1 MIHTACYHQGYPRPQ
16 FVRTSYTCLNGQW
29 HFCFDDD
36 NIGENNGW
44 TKSIPHHTE
53 INVPFVYQT
62 PMSGINDQTYH
73 KTLWYEK
80 QHKFSIPKNDERI
93 ILTLEGCDYE
103 TKLWC
108 NGVYVGSHIGGY
120 TRFSFDITDFIGSD
134 GNTTIIMKVTDDK
147 RADRPRGKQSW
158 LSEPFGCW
166 YTPTSGIWKT
176 VWVEYVNKTRLNSI
190 KMTPIA
196 SNYHLSCR
204 YEIENLK
211 DDCSLKTTISFR
223 GSVIAEQTNRLFRE
237 NGTFD
242 IDLSNDLDSF
252 KIHWW
257 TPDNPQLY
265 DVEFSLICNNK
276 EIDNVKSYTAF
287 RIFRTDKNKFVLNLN
302 PIYLR
307 MVLEQG
313 YWRESGLT
321 APSEE
326 ALVKEIELIKT
337 LGFNGARVHQKV
349 EDERF
354 FYYADTM
361 GIVTFCEMPS
371 LYEFSEDYS
380 AKSICDEWL
389 NVIKQHYN
397 HPSVIAWV
405 PINESWGV
413 NRITFNKQEAH
424 FTQAL
429 YHMTKALDPMRPVI
443 SNDGWE
449 HTQSDIVTFH
459 NYCQDADKLATFYE
473 DLADV
478 VNGSNKVNYSNLR
491 LPFAPDFHYN
501 GQPIMVDEF
510 AGIGFR
516 SKDDNGWGYG
526 DSVLNKDHF
535 VDRLSS
541 LIATITN
548 KQEIAG
554 FCVTQITDVYQE
566 INGLCDFDRIAK
578 ADIEKLRKAILQ

>member
-1 MIHTACYHQGYPRPQ
+1 MIHTACYQQGYPRPQ
-16 FVRTSYTCLNGQW
+16 FVRENYLCLNGKW
-29 HFCFDDD
+29 HFCFDDAD
-36 NIGENNGW
+36 NGENLGW
-44 TKSIPHHTE
+44 QNSLPDFQE
-53 INVPFVYQT
+53 ITVPYAYQT
-62 PMSGINDQTYH
+62 AMSGINDQTYH
-73 KTLWYEK
+73 KIMWYEK
-80 QHKFSIPKNDERI
+80 QCHFSLPQNHERV
-93 ILTLEGCDYE
+93 LLVFEGCDHE

-108 NGVYVGSHIGGY
+108 NGIYVGKHIGGY
-120 TRFSFDITDFIGSD
+120 TRFSFDITKYINND
-134 GNTTIIMKVTDDK
+134 GIATIVLKVTDDK

-158 LSEPFGCW
+158 LDEPFGCW

-176 VWVEYVNKTRLNSI
+176 VWSEKVSTTRLNSV

-196 SNYHLSCR
+196 SNYHLACR
-204 YEIENLK
+204 YEIDNFTNN
-211 DDCSLKTTISFR
+211 CSLKTTISFR
-223 GSVIAEQTNRLFRE
+223 GNIIAEQTNRLLRE
-237 NGTFD
+237 NGTFE

-257 TPDNPQLY
+257 TPENPQFY
-265 DVEFSLICNNK
+265 DVEFSLVCDNK
-276 EIDNVKSYTAF
+276 EIDTVKSYTAF

-321 APSEE
+321 APSED
-326 ALVKEIELIKT
+326 AIIKEVQLIKN
-337 LGFNGARVHQKV
+337 LGFNGARVHQKI

-354 FYYADTM
+354 FYYADIM
-361 GIVTFCEMPS
+361 GLLTFCEMPS
-371 LYEFSEDYS
+371 LYEYTEDYS
-380 AKSICDEWL
+380 AKSVCDEWL
-389 NVIKQHYN
+389 NIVKQHYN

-405 PINESWGV
+405 PFNESWGV

-429 YHMTKALDPMRPVI
+429 YHLTKALDPMRPVI

-449 HTQSDIVTFH
+449 HTESDILTFH

-473 DLADV
+473 NVLEVAS
-478 VNGSNKVNYSNLR
+478 GENKVDYSNLR
-491 LPFAPDFHYN
+491 LPFAPNFHYN
-501 GQPIMVDEF
+501 GQPIMIDEF
-510 AGIGFR
+510 AGIGYR
-516 SKDDNGWGYG
+516 SKDDEGWGYG
-526 DSVLNKDHF
+526 DSVFNKDHF
-535 VDRLSS
+535 VERLSA
-541 LIATITN
+541 LIATITK

-566 INGLCDFDRIAK
+566 INGLLDFDRVAK